1 MVRQAEVMK
10 PRRSNMIHSSIN
22 AADKK
27 EGAGGNY
34 TWGGVAEVT
43 DYELIGFDVNSVG
56 VVTTAAPCSRPIVAT
71 VSVAPLDVNLED
83 QEAFPSLL
91 TSTMKLQKVSKPTS
105 VAPTPEMPLPMEDPT
120 EDPMEEPIEDPME
133 DTMEDPMEWVILP
146 APSASTLRTGALD
159 LVDGQH
165 PRNLFAKKPHV
176 KQAAAEG
183 SAQERNIDWSQSGI
197 PNEVKTQIIKASRN
211 AAHQGVHAKEQATTL
226 PLDMLRAQ
234 NVASSRRENSA
245 SRSRQNSVPRA
256 RSKPRTIQ
264 QPTSRR

>member
-1 MVRQAEVMK
+1 MK

-56 VVTTAAPCSRPIVAT
+56 VVTTAAPCFAPIVPT
-71 VSVAPLDVNLED
+71 VSAAPLDVNLED
-83 QEAFPSLL
+83 QDAFPSLL
-91 TSTMKLQKVSKPTS
+91 TSTINMKLQKASKPTS
-105 VAPTPEMPLPMEDPT
+105 VAPTPEMPFPTEDPT
-120 EDPMEEPIEDPME
+120 EDPME
-133 DTMEDPMEWVILP
+133 DPMEWVIVP

-234 NVASSRRENSA
+234 NVASSRRENSG

>member
-1 MVRQAEVMK
+1 MVRQAEVAK
-10 PRRSNMIHSSIN
+10 PRHTNMIHSSVN
-22 AADKK
+22 AAPKK
-27 EGAGGNY
+27 DGAGGSY
-34 TWGGVAEVT
+34 TWGGVTEVT

-56 VVTTAAPCSRPIVAT
+56 VVTMAAPCSRPIVPT
-71 VSVAPLDVNLED
+71 VSAATLDVNLED

-91 TSTMKLQKVSKPTS
+91 TSTLKLQKVGKPTPQTP
-105 VAPTPEMPLPMEDPT
+105 APEMALPMG
-120 EDPMEEPIEDPME
+120 DPMGDP
-133 DTMEDPMEWVILP
+133 MEDPMEWVIVP

-183 SAQERNIDWSQSGI
+183 SAQERNIDWSQAGI

-211 AAHQGVHAKEQATTL
+211 AAHQGVHAKGQAPTV

-245 SRSRQNSVPRA
+245 SRSRQNSVPRS